1 MHRTSRASAGI
12 PRPSL
17 RVCLLHSKSEAR
29 VGHGR
34 LMHPEKVAVV
44 IFVVILTTEFNVE
57 SNPLIRLPKKYS
69 HCSVIIEC
77 TPDNATAVHMSMG
90 IRMMLDVNET
100 DSSTDTNVVLHVPHV
115 AREKERKKNVGSAV
129 YYSSIFHRLCSG
141 LPSRWL
147 CVASRCHVKP
157 SAEDIPT
164 TFRGYIKRQKSSVA
178 SRPPQPEDYRG

>member
-1 MHRTSRASAGI
+1 
-12 PRPSL
+12 
-17 RVCLLHSKSEAR
+17 
-29 VGHGR
+29 
-34 LMHPEKVAVV
+34 
-44 IFVVILTTEFNVE
+44 
-57 SNPLIRLPKKYS
+57 
-69 HCSVIIEC
+69 
-77 TPDNATAVHMSMG
+77 MG

-100 DSSTDTNVVLHVPHV
+100 DSSTGTNVVLHVPHV

-164 TFRGYIKRQKSSVA
+164 TFRGYIKRQESSVA